1 MPVSPTSIRLTTEQA
16 EALAALVL
24 DLPTVRPDLAALDP
38 LTPGTVLRLAVARG
52 LAELRA
58 DLDRATAA
66 KPAFEPSAAVAPIVR
81 NRGQATTVTLE
92 ARGTRYRVTAWRAS
106 DGSRGAAWPDG
117 RRGGLAW
124 GDLSPHA
131 PPALEWLAAN
141 GCAAGDAAGVA
152 EAVARAWAALD

>member
-16 EALAALVL
+16 AALAALVL
-24 DLPTVRPDLAALDP
+24 DLPTLRPDLAALDP

-66 KPAFEPSAAVAPIVR
+66 KPAFEPVQAA
-81 NRGQATTVTLE
+81 TVTLE

-131 PPALEWLAAN
+131 PPAPEWLAAN